1 MAMGMSSADE
11 MRNTGVL
18 RSAEDDVN
26 FGVDERRKRVLL
38 SWSSGKDCAW
48 ALHLLRQ
55 RDDVEVVALV
65 TTFNEA
71 FGRVAM
77 HAVRCEL
84 VRMQAERAGLP
95 LWEIPLPWPCSNEQ
109 YEAQMKGV
117 CERAVA
123 EGISQV
129 AFGDLYLRD
138 IRAYREKQLAGT
150 GLEPIFPVWD
160 IPTRELASQMIS
172 AGVKAKLTCV
182 DPRKLDESF
191 AGRDF
196 DATLLNN
203 LPEGIDPCG
212 ENGEFHTFCY
222 ASPVFSEAIPVT
234 VGEVVTRD
242 GFVFADL
249 LCE

>member
-1 MAMGMSSADE
+1 MAMGV
-11 MRNTGVL
+11 T
-18 RSAEDDVN
+18 
-26 FGVDERRKRVLL
+26 RKKVLL

-77 HAVRCEL
+77 HAVRRDL
-84 VRMQAERAGLP
+84 VRMQAEQVGLL

-117 CERAVA
+117 CERAVS
-123 EGISQV
+123 EGIEQV
-129 AFGDLYLRD
+129 AFGDLFLRD

-150 GLEPIFPVWD
+150 RLEPIFPVWD
-160 IPTRELASQMIS
+160 IPTRELAEQMIA
-172 AGVKAKLTCV
+172 AGVRAKLTCV
-182 DPRKLDESF
+182 DPRKLPESF

-196 DATLLNN
+196 DAALLRD

-222 ASPVFSEAIPVT
+222 ASPVFREAIPVT

-242 GFVFADL
+242 GFCFADL
-249 LCE
+249 VGK

>member
-1 MAMGMSSADE
+1 MG
-11 MRNTGVL
+11 V
-18 RSAEDDVN
+18 
-26 FGVDERRKRVLL
+26 KRVLL

-55 RDDVEVVALV
+55 REDVEVVALA

-77 HAVRCEL
+77 HAVRREL

-95 LWEIPLPWPCSNEQ
+95 LWEVPLPWPCSNEQ

-123 EGISQV
+123 EGIDQV

-160 IPTRELASQMIS
+160 IPTRELAGAMIA
-172 AGVKAKLTCV
+172 AGVRAKLTCV

-196 DATLLNN
+196 DEALLAS

-212 ENGEFHTFCY
+212 ENGEFHSFCY
-222 ASPVFSEAIPVT
+222 ASPAFSDAIPVR

-242 GFVFADL
+242 GFCFADL
-249 LCE
+249 IAATDMRSSA

>member
-1 MAMGMSSADE
+1 MGIA
-11 MRNTGVL
+11 
-18 RSAEDDVN
+18 
-26 FGVDERRKRVLL
+26 RKKVLL

-77 HAVRCEL
+77 HAVRREL
-84 VRMQAERAGLP
+84 VRMQAESVGLP

-117 CERAVA
+117 YERAIA
-123 EGISQV
+123 DGIDQV

-160 IPTRELASQMIS
+160 IPTGELAAQMMA

-182 DPRKLDESF
+182 DPRKLDASF

-196 DATLLNN
+196 DAGLLND

-222 ASPVFSEAIPVT
+222 ASPVFSKAIPVT
-234 VGEVVTRD
+234 LGEVVSRD
-242 GFVFADL
+242 GFCFADL
-249 LCE
+249 VSE

>member
-1 MAMGMSSADE
+1 MS
-11 MRNTGVL
+11 L
-18 RSAEDDVN
+18 
-26 FGVDERRKRVLL
+26 KRVLL

-77 HAVRCEL
+77 HAVRRDL
-84 VRMQAERAGLP
+84 VRMQAERVGLP

-123 EGISQV
+123 EGIEQV

-150 GLEPIFPVWD
+150 GLGPIFPVWD
-160 IPTRELASQMIS
+160 IPTRELAEQMIA
-172 AGVKAKLTCV
+172 AGVRAKLTCV
-182 DPRKLDESF
+182 DPRKLEESF
-191 AGRDF
+191 AGREF
-196 DATLLNN
+196 NDALLND

-222 ASPVFSEAIPVT
+222 ASPVFREAIPVT

-242 GFVFADL
+242 GFCFADL
-249 LCE
+249 LPGV

>member
-1 MAMGMSSADE
+1 V
-11 MRNTGVL
+11 GV
-18 RSAEDDVN
+18 
-26 FGVDERRKRVLL
+26 KRVLL
-38 SWSSGKDCAW
+38 SWSSGKDSAW

-55 RDDVEVVALV
+55 RADVEVVALV

-77 HAVRCEL
+77 HAVRREL

-95 LWEIPLPWPCSNEQ
+95 LWEIPLPWPCSNAQ
-109 YEAQMKGV
+109 YEEQMARV
-117 CERAVA
+117 CARAVA
-123 EGISQV
+123 EGIEQV

-150 GLEPIFPVWD
+150 GLEPVFPVWD
-160 IPTRELASQMIS
+160 IPTQELAGEMIA
-172 AGVKAKLTCV
+172 AGVKARLTCV
-182 DPRKLDESF
+182 DPRQLDASF

-196 DATLLNN
+196 DAALLRD

-222 ASPVFSEAIPVT
+222 ASPVFREGIAVR
-234 VGEVVTRD
+234 VGEVVERD
-242 GFVFADL
+242 GFCFADL
-249 LCE
+249 LAE

>member
-1 MAMGMSSADE
+1 M
-11 MRNTGVL
+11 
-18 RSAEDDVN
+18 
-26 FGVDERRKRVLL
+26 KRVLL

-55 RDDVEVVALV
+55 REDVEVVALV

-77 HAVRCEL
+77 HAVRREL

-95 LWEIPLPWPCSNEQ
+95 LWEIPLPWPCSNAE

-123 EGISQV
+123 EGIDQV

-138 IRAYREKQLAGT
+138 VRAYREKQLAGT

-160 IPTRELASQMIS
+160 VPTRGLASEMIA
-172 AGVKAKLTCV
+172 AGVRAKLTCV

-191 AGRDF
+191 VGRDF
-196 DATLLNN
+196 DEALIAS

-212 ENGEFHTFCY
+212 ENGEFHSFCY
-222 ASPVFSEAIPVT
+222 ASPVFCEAIPVT

-242 GFVFADL
+242 GFCFADL
-249 LCE
+249 LPAV

>member
-1 MAMGMSSADE
+1 MS
-11 MRNTGVL
+11 L
-18 RSAEDDVN
+18 
-26 FGVDERRKRVLL
+26 KRVLL

-55 RDDVEVVALV
+55 RNDVEVVAWV

-77 HAVRCEL
+77 HAVRREL

-123 EGISQV
+123 EGIEQV
-129 AFGDLYLRD
+129 AFGDLFLRD

-160 IPTRELASQMIS
+160 IPTRELAEQMIS
-172 AGVKAKLTCV
+172 AGVGAKLTCV
-182 DPRKLDESF
+182 DPRKLPESF
-191 AGRDF
+191 AGREF
-196 DATLLNN
+196 DAALLQD

-222 ASPVFSEAIPVT
+222 ASPVFRAPIPVT

-242 GFVFADL
+242 GFCFADL
-249 LCE
+249 VGE

>member
-1 MAMGMSSADE
+1 MS
-11 MRNTGVL
+11 L
-18 RSAEDDVN
+18 
-26 FGVDERRKRVLL
+26 KRVLL
-38 SWSSGKDCAW
+38 SWSSGKDSAW
-48 ALHLLRQ
+48 ALHRLRQ
-55 RDDVEVVALV
+55 RDDCEVVALV

-77 HAVRCEL
+77 HSVRREL
-84 VRMQAERAGLP
+84 VRMQAELAGLP

-117 CERAVA
+117 CGRAVT
-123 EGISQV
+123 EEIEQV

-160 IPTRELASQMIS
+160 IPTRELAGEMLA

-182 DPRKLDESF
+182 DPKQLDVSF

-196 DATLLNN
+196 DEALLRD
-203 LPEGIDPCG
+203 LPEWVDSCG

-222 ASPVFSEAIPVT
+222 ASPVFREAIAVEA
-234 VGEVVTRD
+234 GEVVVRD
-242 GFVFADL
+242 GFCFADL
-249 LCE
+249 LPVVEKTVEP

>member
-1 MAMGMSSADE
+1 MGVA
-11 MRNTGVL
+11 
-18 RSAEDDVN
+18 
-26 FGVDERRKRVLL
+26 RKKVLL

-77 HAVRCEL
+77 HAVRREL
-84 VRMQAERAGLP
+84 VRMQAERADLP

-117 CERAVA
+117 CDRAVA
-123 EGISQV
+123 EGIEQV
-129 AFGDLYLRD
+129 AFGDLFLRD

-160 IPTRELASQMIS
+160 IPTRQLAEQMIA
-172 AGVKAKLTCV
+172 AGVRAKLTCV
-182 DPRKLDESF
+182 DPRKLPESF
-191 AGRDF
+191 AGSEF
-196 DATLLNN
+196 DAPLLRD
-203 LPEGIDPCG
+203 LPQGIDPCG

-222 ASPVFSEAIPVT
+222 ASPVFREAIPVT

-242 GFVFADL
+242 GFCFADL
-249 LCE
+249 TLG

>member
-1 MAMGMSSADE
+1 MS
-11 MRNTGVL
+11 L
-18 RSAEDDVN
+18 
-26 FGVDERRKRVLL
+26 KRVLL

-55 RDDVEVVALV
+55 RNDVEVVAWV

-77 HAVRCEL
+77 HAVRREL
-84 VRMQAERAGLP
+84 VRMQGERAGLP

-123 EGISQV
+123 EGIEQV
-129 AFGDLYLRD
+129 AFGDLFLRD

-160 IPTRELASQMIS
+160 IPTRELAEQMIS
-172 AGVKAKLTCV
+172 AGVGAKLTCV
-182 DPRKLDESF
+182 DPRKLPESF
-191 AGRDF
+191 AGREF
-196 DATLLNN
+196 DAALLQD

-222 ASPVFSEAIPVT
+222 ASPVFRAPIPVT

-242 GFVFADL
+242 GFCFADL
-249 LCE
+249 VGE